1 MIRIQQIKLA
11 ADCKD
16 EQAALLKKAAKLLRM
31 EPAAIQSL
39 SILRKS
45 LDARKKPEIYAVYTV
60 DVKVSDERAVF
71 RKIRGKNGQIQ
82 LVEEKAYRF
91 PMPKQPESDAGQAA
105 KEEPY
110 RGTAFEKAVD
120 ADGQTG
126 AKAAV
131 AQLPM
136 RTVDRPVIVGTG
148 PAGLFCGYMLAKA
161 GFRPLLLERGR
172 EVHKRR
178 EDVERFWQDGVLDPG
193 SNVQFGEGGAGTFSD
208 GKLTTTV
215 KDPKGRMRE
224 VLRIFVEAGAPE
236 EILYEA
242 KPHIGTDILIQ
253 VVENLRSQII
263 KWGGEVRFES
273 QVTALLTE
281 DDRAA
286 EASMQSR
293 RITGVVANGEEIQSG
308 EVVLAIG
315 HSARDTFQMLHGLQV
330 PMEAKAFAVGL
341 RMEHPR
347 EMIDRLQYGDCGISL
362 PAAAYK
368 VTAQTAS
375 GRGVYS
381 FCMCPGG
388 YVVNASSESGRT
400 AVNGMSY
407 SGRDGAN
414 SNSAMIVTV
423 SPVDYET
430 YGGTGPLAGIAFQR
444 HLEERA
450 YEIGQGRVPVE
461 RYGDFR
467 AAVCGRQNEDQL
479 FQAQRGENARRLVQE
494 NGFSHM
500 PEQSMLCRR
509 YPGFAPAIKGAWQ
522 FAPVHEILPEFLN
535 QALVEGID
543 LIGQKM
549 SGFAD
554 GDAYLSGVESRTSS
568 PVRILRDETGQS
580 ALKGLFPC
588 GEGAG
593 YAGGITSA
601 AMDGILIAEKVA
613 MLYADVVR

>member
-1 MIRIQQIKLA
+1 MIFLMCIIAINCSDVEVTMIRIQQIKLA

-16 EQAALLKKAAKLLRM
+16 ERAALLKKAAKLLRM

-39 SILRKS
+39 SLVKRSI
-45 LDARKKPEIYAVYTV
+45 DARKKPDICRVYTV
-60 DVKVSDERAVF
+60 DVKVADEQAVF

-82 LVEEKAYRF
+82 LVEEKMYRF
-91 PMPKQPESDAGQAA
+91 P
-105 KEEPY
+105 
-110 RGTAFEKAVD
+110 AFEKTAAAD
-120 ADGQTG
+120 AQTG

-136 RTVDRPVIVGTG
+136 RTVDRPMIVGAG

-178 EDVERFWQDGVLDPG
+178 EDVERFWRDGVLDPG

-242 KPHIGTDILIQ
+242 KPHIGTDILIK

-286 EASMQSR
+286 EASALSR
-293 RITGVVANGEEIQSG
+293 RITGVVANGEEIRG
-308 EVVLAIG
+308 GAVVLAIG

-423 SPVDYET
+423 SPADYET

-467 AAVCGRQNEDQL
+467 AAVCAGRGVQDSGDL
-479 FQAQRGENARRLVQE
+479 RMTTQR
-494 NGFSHM
+494 NGVSTEIQ
-500 PEQSMLCRR
+500 PADRGGKLRAR
-509 YPGFAPAIKGAWQ
+509 YPGFTPAIKGAWC
-522 FAPVHEILPEFLN
+522 FAPVHEILPAFLN

-543 LIGQKM
+543 SIGRKM
-549 SGFAD
+549 PGFAD

-568 PVRILRDETGQS
+568 PIRILRDETGQS
-580 ALKGLFPC
+580 ALQGLFPC

-613 MLYADVVR
+613 MLYADVLR